1 MYMRIFIFIFF
12 ALAFAQTN
20 AQRNYAANS
29 ILSAGN
35 WFKIGVKDAGVF
47 KIDVAFLNSL
57 GVNTSNLASNSI
69 RLFGNGGQMLPEP
82 NSVARLDDLY
92 ENAIQVVDGGD
103 GVFNGGDYFLF
114 FANGPD
120 SWSKDS
126 LNQKFRHQ
134 KNLYSNQ
141 AFYFLQIGGVG
152 KRITTRSITQ
162 TPNITVRSFN
172 ERYFYET
179 DTINFL
185 GSGRE
190 WFGEEFSSNPG
201 GSLFRNFNLP
211 LNNLL
216 TNTNV
221 QIVTNLAARSVGANS
236 RFDVRLSGTQIQQ
249 VNMFAVQGGSL
260 DLFAYNPEQQTTI
273 NNTQPNLQLNI
284 SFAPGT
290 FNAQGWLNWF
300 EVFARRNISM
310 AGNEQLLFRD
320 WASVA
325 TNTVASFVVQN
336 ANANTIVW
344 DVTNPL
350 EPLRMQGNLVGS
362 DFVFQNAANQLREY
376 VAFNGNVF
384 LTPANAG
391 AVATQNL
398 HNSFTA
404 DFIIVTHPA
413 FQAQA
418 QRLAQFHLQ
427 QYGQRVVVANTT
439 QIYNE
444 FASGS
449 PDPTAIRDYVKMFY
463 DKAAGNVTNEP
474 KYLLLFGDASFDYK
488 TRINGNTNFVPC
500 YESPSSLDPLSTYTS
515 DDYFG
520 MLDFADDVNAVAP
533 ASLIDIGIGRI
544 PVAKLEEAK
553 TVVDKIIGYH
563 QAASLG
569 AWRNQLTFV
578 ADDEDG
584 NLHLNDAEIISLASG
599 NVNNTLNQNKIY
611 LDAFRQES
619 GSGGSRYPAANQ
631 AIINQMFKGNLIW
644 NYSGH
649 GGYKRLSE
657 EAILDQ
663 DVVNQFNNENRLPM
677 FITATCDFAPY
688 DNPTLQSLGE
698 ELLVKDKKG
707 AIALMT
713 TTRVVFA
720 FSNRVMNNNYLNIAL
735 QIDTAGKYLL
745 LGDALRKA
753 KNYTYQTSGDIIN
766 NRKFTLIGDPAMKLG
781 YPEWKVKTLTLNNL
795 PITGAI
801 DSLKA
806 LGKYVIT
813 GEITDERNNALPNF
827 NGTIYPTIFDK
838 VQQVQT
844 LGNDPGSPPVGFPL
858 QNAIVFKGAAKVV
871 NGKFSFS
878 FLVPKDI
885 NYQFGNARLSYYA
898 ENGTK
903 DANGITQ
910 NIVIGGA
917 SSVLIADNEGPTIAA
932 FLNDEKFV
940 NGGMVGE
947 QNVLLLKLIDSS
959 GINTLGA
966 GIGHDITAILDDDVR
981 NIFVLNDFYQGELDN
996 FKKGSIRFQLP
1007 KLENGPHQLKIKAW
1021 DAANNST
1028 ELTIEFVVQQS
1039 SEIALS
1045 HVLNYPNPFTTKT
1058 QFWFEHNQPGIDL
1071 KLMINVFTVTGKLVK
1086 QLRKAINSSGNRFCE
1101 QEWDGS
1107 DDFGNKLGR
1116 GVYIYQLTVSLPSGE
1131 SKTITQKL
1139 YIL

>member
-1 MYMRIFIFIFF
+1 MRIFIFIFLM
-12 ALAFAQTN
+12 LAFANAN
-20 AQRNYAANS
+20 AQRTYATNS
-29 ILSAGN
+29 VLASGN
-35 WFKIGVKDAGVF
+35 WYKLGVKEAGVY
-47 KIDVAFLNSL
+47 KVDIAFLTSL
-57 GVNTSNLASNSI
+57 GINTSNISSNSI

-82 NSVARLDDLY
+82 NSTPRIDDLF
-92 ENAIQVVDGGD
+92 ENAIQVFDGGD
-103 GVFNGGDYFLF
+103 GVFNGSDYFLF

-120 SWSKDS
+120 TWAKDS
-126 LNQKFRHQ
+126 VNQKFRHE

-141 AFYFLQIGGVG
+141 SFYFLQIGGNG
-152 KRITTRSITQ
+152 KRMATRNSTQ
-162 TPNITVRSFN
+162 SPNITVRNFDD
-172 ERYFYET
+172 RFFYET

-185 GSGRE
+185 GSGKE

-201 GSLFRNFNLP
+201 GLLVRNFSLP
-211 LNNLL
+211 LNNLVS
-216 TNTNV
+216 NTNV
-221 QIVTNLAARSVGANS
+221 QMITNLAARSVGANS
-236 RFDVRLSGTQIQQ
+236 RFDVRLNNNVIQQ
-249 VNMFAVQGGSL
+249 INMFAVQGGAL
-260 DLFAYNPEQQTTI
+260 DLFAYNPEQQTTLL
-273 NNTQPNLQLNI
+273 NAQPNLQL
-284 SFAPGT
+284 SFSFVPGT

-300 EVFARRNISM
+300 EVFAKRNISM
-310 AGNEQLLFRD
+310 TGNDQLLFRD
-320 WASVA
+320 WSSVA
-325 TNTVASFVVQN
+325 TNNMASFVVQN

-350 EPLRMQGNLVGS
+350 EPLRMQGNLSGT

-376 VAFNGNVF
+376 VAFNGANF
-384 LTPANAG
+384 LRPTNAG
-391 AVATQNL
+391 VIGTQNL
-398 HNSFTA
+398 HNSFVA
-404 DFIIVTHPA
+404 DFIIVTHPD

-427 QYGQRVVVANTT
+427 QYGQRVAVANTT

-444 FASGS
+444 FGSGS

-463 DKAAGNVTNEP
+463 DKAASNTSNEP

-500 YESPSSLDPLSTYTS
+500 YESPSTLDPLSTYTS
-515 DDYFG
+515 DDFFG

-544 PVAKLEEAK
+544 PIAKPEEAK
-553 TVVDKIIGYH
+553 TVVDKIIAYH
-563 QAASLG
+563 QTASLG
-569 AWRNQLTFV
+569 VWRNQLTFV

-584 NLHLNDAEIISLASG
+584 NLHLNDAEIISLAAN

-698 ELLVKDKKG
+698 ELLIKDKKG

-735 QIDTAGKYLL
+735 QKDTAEKYLF
-745 LGDALRKA
+745 LGDAVRKA
-753 KNYTYQTSGDIIN
+753 KNYTYQSSGDIIN

-781 YPEWKVKTLTLNNL
+781 YPEWKVKTLTLNNR
-795 PITGAI
+795 PIAGSI

-813 GEITDERNNALPNF
+813 GEVTDERNNPLPNF
-827 NGTIYPTIFDK
+827 SGTIYPTVFDK

-844 LGNDPGSPPVGFPL
+844 LGNDPGSPPIGFPL
-858 QNAIVFKGAAKVV
+858 QNSIVFKGAAKVI
-871 NGKFSFS
+871 NGKFSFE

-885 NYQFGNARLSYYA
+885 NYQFGNARISYYA
-898 ENGTK
+898 DNGAK
-903 DANGITQ
+903 DANGIVQ
-910 NIVIGGA
+910 NIIIGGA
-917 SSVLIADNEGPTIAA
+917 STNITADNDGPSISA

-940 NGGMVGE
+940 NGGLVGE

-966 GIGHDITAILDDDVR
+966 GIGHDITAILDEDVR
-981 NIFVLNDFYQGELDN
+981 NVFVLNDFYQGELDN
-996 FKKGSIRFQLP
+996 FKKGTIRFQLP
-1007 KLENGPHQLKIKAW
+1007 KLENGPHRLKIKAW

-1028 ELTIEFVVQQS
+1028 EVVIEFIVQQS
-1039 SEIALS
+1039 SELS
-1045 HVLNYPNPFTTKT
+1045 LNHVLNYPNPFTTKT
-1058 QFWFEHNQPGIDL
+1058 QFWFEHNQPAVDL
-1071 KLMINVFTVTGKLVK
+1071 KVMISVLTVTGKLVK
-1086 QLRKAINSSGNRFCE
+1086 QLRKTINTSGNRFCE
-1101 QEWDGS
+1101 LEWDGS
-1107 DDFGNKLGR
+1107 DDFGNKLAR
-1116 GVYIYQLTVSLPSGE
+1116 GVYLYQLTVSLPTGE